1 MTGNPMSPLP
11 LVSVVV
17 PSYNNGPFIRETMTS
32 ILNQTYRHL
41 EVIVSDH
48 GSTDGTWALLQP
60 FALDPRV
67 RLIQIAR
74 SGRVAD
80 NWASATNAAT
90 GKYLK
95 LVCGDDLLTSDCIEG
110 QVAALERSPGSVMV
124 ASRRDVVTACGDPLI
139 RSWGLV
145 GLIGSF
151 DGRVAVKTAVR
162 SGTNPFGEPAC
173 VLLCRAT
180 LSSVGGW
187 DDRFPYLI
195 DQHTYSKMLMHGS
208 FVGLADSL
216 ASFRLSDAQWSV
228 ELAGQ
233 QYRQVVRFHQ
243 HMAAEAR
250 GVLTPTDRLMG
261 RLRARVLSFAR
272 RFAYKALSR
281 KLRTPAGSPARSP
294 LLPMGS
300 PLVLAST
307 GDGSELVPSARP
319 RHQRPIGS
327 VRRSAHRRLE

>member
-1 MTGNPMSPLP
+1 MRGTPISTQP

-17 PSYNNGPFIRETMTS
+17 PSYNNGSFIRETMTS
-32 ILNQTYRHL
+32 ILNQTYQHL

-48 GSTDGTWALLQP
+48 GSTDDTWALLQP

-67 RLIQIAR
+67 RLLQIAR

-80 NWASATNAAT
+80 NWASASDGAT

-95 LVCGDDLLTSDCIEG
+95 LVCGDDLLTSDCIES

-124 ASRRDVVTACGDPLI
+124 ASRRSVVTAAGDPLI
-139 RSWGLV
+139 RGWGLA

-151 DGRVAVKTAVR
+151 DGAVAVKTAVK

-180 LSSVGGW
+180 LSKVGGW
-187 DDRFPYLI
+187 DGSIPYVI
-195 DQHTYSKMLMHGS
+195 DQHTYSKMLLHGT
-208 FVGLADSL
+208 FVGLSDSL

-243 HMAAEAR
+243 LLAAAAP
-250 GVLTPTDRLMG
+250 GVLTWADRLEG
-261 RLRARVLSFAR
+261 RARARVLSYAR

-281 KLRTPAGSPARSP
+281 KLAMPAGSPSLSP
-294 LLPMGS
+294 SRILPAGT
-300 PLVLAST
+300 PA
-307 GDGSELVPSARP
+307 G
-319 RHQRPIGS
+319 
-327 VRRSAHRRLE
+327 LE

>member
-1 MTGNPMSPLP
+1 MSANTSRP

-17 PSYNNGPFIRETMTS
+17 PSYNNRAFIRDTMRS
-32 ILNQTYRHL
+32 ILNQTYRNL

-48 GSTDGTWALLQP
+48 GSTDDTWSLLQP

-67 RLIQIAR
+67 RLIRIPR

-80 NWASATNAAT
+80 NWGSATDAAT

-95 LVCGDDLLTSDCIEG
+95 LVCGDDLLKNDCIER
-110 QVAALERSPGSVMV
+110 QVATLEGSPGSVMV
-124 ASRRDVVTACGDPLI
+124 ASRRDVVSAAGDPLM
-139 RSWGLV
+139 RAWGLV
-145 GLIGSF
+145 GLVGSF
-151 DGRVAVKTAVR
+151 DGRAAVKVAVK

-180 LSSVGGW
+180 LSKVGGW
-187 DDRFPYLI
+187 DDRYPYLI

-216 ASFRLSDAQWSV
+216 AAFRLSDAQWSV
-228 ELAGQ
+228 ALAGQ

-243 HMAAEAR
+243 HIAAQAR
-250 GVLTPTDRLMG
+250 GVVTTTDRLEG
-261 RLRARVLSFAR
+261 RLRARVLSYAR

-281 KLRTPAGSPARSP
+281 KLRTPTPSWG
-294 LLPMGS
+294 LS
-300 PLVLAST
+300 PLVPLA
-307 GDGSELVPSARP
+307 EPVAAR
-319 RHQRPIGS
+319 ID
-327 VRRSAHRRLE
+327 